1 MRELKLR
8 IDWSELDLFGHVNN
22 VAFFKYMQSAR
33 VDFWKQSG
41 IERMHVEK
49 QIAPLLAHAELDF
62 KKPLL
67 YPGDVI
73 IRYGTAFTGK
83 TSFGLKYH
91 LSDKNGAIC
100 GQGQDAMVLWDFKK
114 DKKVE
119 LPDDLRKK
127 MNELAWVKS

>member
-1 MRELKLR
+1 MRELELR

-33 VDFWKQSG
+33 VDFWKHSG
-41 IERMHVEK
+41 IQRLHQEK

-67 YPGDVI
+67 YPGNLI

-91 LSDKNGAIC
+91 ILDKNGAIC

-114 DKKVE
+114 DIKVKSPE
-119 LPDDLRKK
+119 YLREK
-127 MNELAWVKS
+127 MDELAWVKS